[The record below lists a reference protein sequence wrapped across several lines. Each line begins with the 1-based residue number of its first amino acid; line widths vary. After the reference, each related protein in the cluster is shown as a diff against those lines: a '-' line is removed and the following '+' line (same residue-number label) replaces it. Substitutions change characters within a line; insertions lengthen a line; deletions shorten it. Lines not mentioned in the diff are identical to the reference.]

1 MIGLLLFIL
10 AIYYYFNSSKRYF
23 SIFILFA
30 LATAGF
36 QIIPVELIIMPS
48 FGITKPYDWLLI
60 FCATIFLLSPN
71 IFLENSVWKSYKNI
85 TLFAIVLICLLV
97 YSIYYRGVEVVIS
110 IRVFRNFIFF
120 LLLFVFVNISL
131 SDFIK
136 IFKLLIYATTLA
148 SLIYCL
154 QTVTGNTLL
163 NSVGSNMVTTNDEGS
178 LTRFYN
184 LPVFIFPVVFFFF
197 FSKETFQLKYRNLVI
212 VINLLAV
219 VLSQHRNLLLAIAC
233 CFLLH
238 LFLSK
243 KIKPA
248 KLFAYSFIVL
258 LSFTIGNS
266 LLNNRFSN
274 GFKDISEAS
283 VSVSPTTLNALSVDQ
298 LSTTEF
304 RWFLFAERFQY
315 VMLNPTTML
324 FGVGLLTED
333 SRLTSLLRFNIG
345 LPDEAN
351 GVTQVDT
358 GDIIWSV
365 LILQFGIAGILF
377 FIIYYVSF
385 AIKFLA
391 YKNNP
396 IAQIG
401 VLLIVFLFIT
411 SFYGT
416 SILQPYTTC
425 MIMLFAAYLYVLK
438 EFETV
443 EDPESIFLLNKNLA

>member
-1 MIGLLLFIL
+1 
-10 AIYYYFNSSKRYF
+10 
-23 SIFILFA
+23 
-30 LATAGF
+30 
-36 QIIPVELIIMPS
+36 
-48 FGITKPYDWLLI
+48 
-60 FCATIFLLSPN
+60 
-71 IFLENSVWKSYKNI
+71 
-85 TLFAIVLICLLV
+85 
-97 YSIYYRGVEVVIS
+97 
-110 IRVFRNFIFF
+110 
-120 LLLFVFVNISL
+120 
-131 SDFIK
+131 
-136 IFKLLIYATTLA
+136 
-148 SLIYCL
+148 
-154 QTVTGNTLL
+154 
-163 NSVGSNMVTTNDEGS
+163 
-178 LTRFYN
+178 
-184 LPVFIFPVVFFFF
+184 
-197 FSKETFQLKYRNLVI
+197 
-212 VINLLAV
+212 
-219 VLSQHRNLLLAIAC
+219 
-233 CFLLH
+233 
-238 LFLSK
+238 
-243 KIKPA
+243 
-248 KLFAYSFIVL
+248 
-258 LSFTIGNS
+258 
-266 LLNNRFSN
+266 
-274 GFKDISEAS
+274 
-283 VSVSPTTLNALSVDQ
+283 
-298 LSTTEF
+298 
-304 RWFLFAERFQY
+304 
-315 VMLNPTTML
+315 ML